1 VHRLSPGD
9 ELLANGILLEMH
21 KAKNVI
27 YYFVYYKKLK
37 KKTFKIKSIISEA
50 ILLLKNQC

>member
-1 VHRLSPGD
+1 
-9 ELLANGILLEMH
+9 MH